1 MNAATPDMEK
11 ELFFSIIIPA
21 YNRAHMIIETLET
34 TFLQTYPHYEV
45 IVVDDGSTD
54 NTEEVVK
61 AITNP
66 KFRYHKKTNE
76 ERAVARNTGF
86 NLAKGDYVTLLD
98 SDDFLYPT
106 HLEEAAKYIKA
117 NKNPEVIRFDFDVVD
132 SDKKVLQVAAMPD
145 NLNEKM
151 IHGNYMGC
159 SGIILKREVAVRYQ
173 FNGDRDLSGSED
185 YELWMRLAARF
196 PIHTPKKVTCSLHS
210 HEERSVIFNIKQGP
224 LVTRKDL
231 LIKYAFADKVVNKI
245 YGKKRH
251 QFISNSLL
259 YVSLHLAIARINKAS
274 LQYLLRAL
282 SYNPM
287 AVFDRRFFGIIKTLL
302 KRNILASFG

>member
-1 MNAATPDMEK
+1 MEK
-11 ELFFSIIIPA
+11 ELFFSIVIPA
-21 YNRAHMIIETLET
+21 YNRAHMIKQTLES
-34 TFLQTYPHYEV
+34 TFLQTYNNYEI

-54 NTEEVVK
+54 NTEEVVMSIK
-61 AITNP
+61 NP
-66 KFRYHKKTNE
+66 KVVYHKKINE

-106 HLEEAAKYIKA
+106 HLEEAVKYIKA
-117 NKNPEVIRFDFDVVD
+117 NKDVVVIRFDFDVVD
-132 SDKKVLQVAAMPD
+132 SDKKVLQIAAMPD
-145 NLNEKM
+145 EINEKM

-159 SGIILKREVAVRYQ
+159 SGIIIKKEIATRYQ

-196 PIHTPKKVTCSLHS
+196 KIHTPRIITCSLHS
-210 HEERSVIFNIKQGP
+210 HEERSVIYNIEQEP

-231 LIKYAFADKVVNKI
+231 LIKYSFEDKVVNKI
-245 YGKKRH
+245 YGKEKNK
-251 QFISNSLL
+251 FISNSLL
-259 YVSLHLAIARINKAS
+259 YVSLHLAIAKFNKAS
-274 LQYLLRAL
+274 IRYLLKAL
-282 SYNPM
+282 SFNPL
-287 AVFDRRFFGIIKTLL
+287 AVFDRRFFGILKTIF